1 MREGERGRA
10 AVPDPMP
17 VLRFARISMAFG
29 HLPVEYRIYRLDAE
43 NSQICFALP

>member
-1 MREGERGRA
+1 MRL

-17 VLRFARISMAFG
+17 VLRVARISMAFG

-43 NSQICFALP
+43 GIRRSASRCRRKARF